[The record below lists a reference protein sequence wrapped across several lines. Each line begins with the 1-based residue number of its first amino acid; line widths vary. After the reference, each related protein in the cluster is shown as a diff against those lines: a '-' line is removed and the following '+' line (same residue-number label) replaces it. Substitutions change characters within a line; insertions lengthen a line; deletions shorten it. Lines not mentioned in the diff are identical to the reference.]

1 MSGTKIL
8 PGKVH
13 PQEKIMHS
21 VEQLVDVRCC
31 ICMVWL
37 DQLQSSF
44 SRCCM
49 GWLEHGQKG
58 RAPKAVA
65 WAINCCQ
72 SSTKTL
78 LFHKIHTR
86 RELFRQQSSKDQ
98 RTQEI
103 SKTSFGT
110 LSFSFYKYFWLLKS
124 LLWSTCNLFQMLS
137 KEVSSPTMWELW
149 GDTSGLVISPVR
161 FLQRSGNWRWQYN
174 PYIPPWLT
182 DTHIN
187 PSWHVYCANLR
198 DFAWGRVNDEYQ
210 NRSYRISFLSVNEN
224 CGGNLNF

>member
-78 LFHKIHTR
+78 LFHKIHRSTLGESSFDNKHPKTR
-86 RELFRQQSSKDQ
+86 GLKKYQKPFLEHSL
-98 RTQEI
+98 
-103 SKTSFGT
+103 
-110 LSFSFYKYFWLLKS
+110 FYKYFWLDLLLKS
-124 LLWSTCNLFQMLS
+124 LLWSTCNLFQMIS

-187 PSWHVYCANLR
+187 PSWHILCKPSWFCMTSGQR
-198 DFAWGRVNDEYQ
+198 W
-210 NRSYRISFLSVNEN
+210 IPK
-224 CGGNLNF
+224 